1 LATFSILARLRAPTD
16 SVADMAVSD
25 SKEVVIE
32 ASPDEVLEVIADV
45 ESAPE
50 WSPAQ
55 QQVEVVD
62 TDAEGRPHRVKMKVK
77 SVGITDEC
85 VVEYTWADNVIS
97 WSLVSS
103 SAHKRQDASYTLI
116 PEADKTRVKFQLTVD
131 PKIPVPGF
139 VMKRAIKGAMNDATE
154 GLRKRVLSLKKGGR

>member
-1 LATFSILARLRAPTD
+1 
-16 SVADMAVSD
+16 MAVSD

-32 ASPDEVLEVIADV
+32 ASRDEVLEVIADV

-55 QQVEVVD
+55 QQVQIVD
-62 TDAEGRPHRVKMKVK
+62 TDGEGRPQRVKMKVK
-77 SVGITDEC
+77 SAGITDEC
-85 VVEYTWADNVIS
+85 VVEYTWTDDVIS

-103 SAHKRQDASYTLI
+103 SAQKRQDASYTLT
-116 PEADKTRVKFQLTVD
+116 PDGDNTRVTFQLTVD

-139 VMKRAIKGAMNDATE
+139 VMKRAIKGAMNDATD
-154 GLRKRVLSLKKGGR
+154 GLRKRVLSLKKGAR

>member
-1 LATFSILARLRAPTD
+1 
-16 SVADMAVSD
+16 MAVSD

-32 ASPDEVLEVIADV
+32 ASRDEVLEVIADV
-45 ESAPE
+45 ESSPE

-55 QQVEVVD
+55 QQVEIVD
-62 TDAEGRPHRVKMKVK
+62 TDDDGRPHKVKMKVK
-77 SVGITDEC
+77 SAGITDEC

-103 SAHKRQDASYTLI
+103 SAQKRQDASYTLI
-116 PEADKTRVKFQLTVD
+116 PEGEKTRVKFQLTVD

-139 VMKRAIKGAMNDATE
+139 VMKRAIRGAMNDATD
-154 GLRKRVLSLKKGGR
+154 GLRKRVLSLKKGAR

>member
-1 LATFSILARLRAPTD
+1 
-16 SVADMAVSD
+16 MAVSD

-32 ASPDEVLEVIADV
+32 ASRDEVMDVIVDV

-55 QQVEVVD
+55 QNVEIVD
-62 TDAEGRPHRVKMKVK
+62 TTDDGRPHKVKMKVK
-77 SVGITDEC
+77 SAGITDEC
-85 VVEYTWADNVIS
+85 VVEYTWDGDTVS

-103 SAHKRQDASYTLI
+103 SAQKRQDASYTLI
-116 PEADKTRVKFQLTVD
+116 PEGDKTRVKFQLTVD

-154 GLRKRVLSLKKGGR
+154 GLRKRVLSLKKSG

>member
-1 LATFSILARLRAPTD
+1 
-16 SVADMAVSD
+16 MAVND

-32 ASPDEVLEVIADV
+32 ASRDEVLEVIADV

-55 QQVEVVD
+55 QQVQIVD
-62 TDAEGRPHRVKMKVK
+62 TDDEGRPHTVKMKVK
-77 SVGITDEC
+77 SAGITDEC
-85 VVEYTWADNVIS
+85 VVEYSWTDDVVS

-103 SAHKRQDASYTLI
+103 SAQKRQDASYTLTS
-116 PEADKTRVKFQLTVD
+116 EGDKTRVKFQLTVD

-139 VMKRAIKGAMNDATE
+139 VMKRAIKGAMNDATD
-154 GLRKRVLSLKKGGR
+154 GLRKRVLSLKKDGR